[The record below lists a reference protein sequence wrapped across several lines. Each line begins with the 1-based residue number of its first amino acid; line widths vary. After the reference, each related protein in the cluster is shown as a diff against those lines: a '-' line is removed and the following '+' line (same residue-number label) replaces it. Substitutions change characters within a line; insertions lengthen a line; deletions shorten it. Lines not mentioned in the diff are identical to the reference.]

1 VGRAVN
7 PPKEPLSDELEAKMK
22 VLIATSV
29 GLALLGVTGA
39 NAQDYP
45 YPYVAPPQFG
55 APYQPPPVGVAPA
68 IAAPAPAVDEYNY
81 GGLYMAAPVGV
92 APAPI
97 GVAPPPYGSAYIPGP
112 YPGSYVVDAYTGRW
126 CTFQPDGWHWCWT
139 P

>member
-1 VGRAVN
+1 
-7 PPKEPLSDELEAKMK
+7 MK
-22 VLIATSV
+22 TLIATSV
-29 GLALLGVTGA
+29 GLALLGATGA

-45 YPYVAPPQFG
+45 YPYAGSYVA
-55 APYQPPPVGVAPA
+55 APVV
-68 IAAPAPAVDEYNY
+68 AAPAVGPSAY
-81 GGLYMAAPVGV
+81 GGLYLAAPVGV

-97 GVAPPPYGSAYIPGP
+97 AVAPAPYVAGYVPGP

>member
-1 VGRAVN
+1 MKTLAV
-7 PPKEPLSDELEAKMK
+7 A
-22 VLIATSV
+22 VA
-29 GLALLGVTGA
+29 GLALVGAGGA

-45 YPYVAPPQFG
+45 
-55 APYQPPPVGVAPA
+55 APYAGQYLAAPVVT
-68 IAAPAPAVDEYNY
+68 APAPYGY
-81 GGLYMAAPVGV
+81 GGLYLAAPVGV

-97 GVAPPPYGSAYIPGP
+97 GVAPAPYGGAFVPGP